1 MEGVNMQPSLR
12 DLTKEEL
19 ITFIYERI
27 FRIEPA
33 DIAFIIWKR
42 KTSQASD
49 AMNEANK
56 KLQSLV
62 GSKDFADWAR
72 VNQEWDSASK
82 RYDAANAEWE
92 KWR

>member
-1 MEGVNMQPSLR
+1 MKAPTLS

-19 ITFIYERI
+19 ITLIQERI
-27 FRIEPA
+27 FGIEPD

-42 KTSQASD
+42 KTSQAGD
-49 AMNEANK
+49 ALNKANE
-56 KLQSLV
+56 KLQALV
-62 GSKDFADWAR
+62 CSNDFAAWELANR
-72 VNQEWDSASK
+72 EWDTASR